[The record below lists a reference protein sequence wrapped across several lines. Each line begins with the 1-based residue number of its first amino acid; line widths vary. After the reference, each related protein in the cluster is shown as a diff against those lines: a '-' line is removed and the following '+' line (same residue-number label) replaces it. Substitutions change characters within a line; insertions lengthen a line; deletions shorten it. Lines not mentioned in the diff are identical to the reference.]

1 MSISERRAKEKDELR
16 ALILDAA
23 RTQFLEKGIEQTT
36 IRSIADAIEYSVGT
50 VYKYYRDKN
59 AILHALHSQ
68 GFQELGGQFA
78 VLFHVADPMERL
90 KSMGRLYIRFAM
102 DQPDMYD
109 LMFNLKAPM
118 EFLDTIHKDEWDEGK
133 LTFDMLSN
141 NVRDCIKAGHF
152 KGYALE
158 PLSFLIW
165 SAVHGMCMLEI
176 RGRTKGVNMKK
187 PEDIVMDAYQTFV
200 KLIEE
205 N

>member
-1 MSISERRAKEKDELR
+1 MSISDRRAKEKEELR

-59 AILHALHSQ
+59 AILHALHSK
-68 GFQELGGQFA
+68 GFHELGGQFA

-102 DQPDMYD
+102 EQPDMYD

-118 EFLDTIHKDEWDEGK
+118 EFLETIHKNEWDEGK
-133 LTFDMLSN
+133 LTFDMLRN
-141 NVRDCIKAGHF
+141 TVRECIKAGHF
-152 KGYALE
+152 SGHALE

-165 SAVHGMCMLEI
+165 SCVHGMCMLEI

-187 PEDIVMDAYQTFV
+187 PEEIVVEGYEAFV

-205 N
+205 S

>member
-23 RTQFLEKGIEQTT
+23 RKQFVEKGIEQTT
-36 IRSIADAIEYSVGT
+36 IRSIADAIEYSIGT

-59 AILHALHSQ
+59 AILHALHSR

-90 KSMGRLYIRFAM
+90 RSMGRLYIRFAM
-102 DQPDMYD
+102 EHPDMYD

-133 LTFDMLSN
+133 RTFDMLRN
-141 NVRDCIKAGHF
+141 TVLDCIKAGHF
-152 KGYALE
+152 KGHALE

-165 SAVHGMCMLEI
+165 SCVHGMCMLEI
-176 RGRTKGVNMKK
+176 RGRTKGVCMEK
-187 PEDIVMDAYQTFV
+187 PGEIVMEGYQEFL
-200 KLIEE
+200 KLMEE